1 VEGLHTA
8 EQVVNR
14 PEGQAV
20 KLLSQ
25 YPVMAIRGALVTLVG
40 FCALLGG
47 CSKDTP
53 PAPPATPTV
62 SAEDQ
67 IREVLTAATEATSTL
82 DSAKMADLTCAKLRD
97 RASSFTDLVPPIST
111 FPQEAVA
118 SIGAE
123 QFAQNLGEQFTGASP
138 ESLRAAA
145 DAVIAN
151 DEAAYV
157 PAMKDVLKNS
167 MQFRLDSVDNIV
179 VTGDTATADVTVT
192 VTVGAQPSRTETD
205 QAQLVTEDG
214 QWKDC
219 TVSEISG

>member
-1 VEGLHTA
+1 MEGLHTA

-20 KLLSQ
+20 KLLPQ
-25 YPVMAIRGALVTLVG
+25 YPVMAIKRAVVTLVG
-40 FCALLGG
+40 ICALLAG

-53 PAPPATPTV
+53 PAPPPTPTV

-67 IREVLTAATEATSTL
+67 IREVLTAATEATGTL
-82 DSAKMADLTCAKLRD
+82 DSAKMAELTCAKLRD

-118 SIGAE
+118 SMGAE
-123 QFAQNLGEQFTGASP
+123 QFAQNLGEQFIGASP

-157 PAMKDVLKNS
+157 PAMKEVLKNS

-214 QWKDC
+214 HWKDC
-219 TVSEISG
+219 TVSAIPG